1 MRNNIPVPVV
11 IGTVAGW
18 GFIVTVTSGRFH
30 LIRGVDFEKLVERRS
45 RDKGWAV
52 HCTLLPRATVEKE
65 TLVFKDGVQLLSIG
79 RVPLVFVAKLGCSVV
94 DLHAM
99 SHRDRQVRHLDQAEG
114 RSAQLHVSHHRQL
127 A

>member
-52 HCTLLPRATVEKE
+52 HCTLLPRAIKSGHRIPNSLEK
-65 TLVFKDGVQLLSIG
+65 
-79 RVPLVFVAKLGCSVV
+79 
-94 DLHAM
+94 
-99 SHRDRQVRHLDQAEG
+99 HRTT
-114 RSAQLHVSHHRQL
+114 
-127 A
+127 